1 MDLKT
6 KRMKKN
12 KKRKKTP
19 RYVQEQ
25 YWSTTMMVDDE
36 LVDRR
41 NVWEFYYFAAAT
53 VVPLLEDFLDVAEFK
68 AEKGC
73 PRFFRELPENAI
85 ESEDFEN
92 IRGNYTNKEGKSPII
107 IRITINGE
115 YERIN
120 STLSIEPE
128 LWDAKAGRAID
139 RTAKVLELNKRL
151 EYMRV
156 VLKEH

>member
-1 MDLKT
+1 MI
-6 KRMKKN
+6 
-12 KKRKKTP
+12 
-19 RYVQEQ
+19 
-25 YWSTTMMVDDE
+25 VDDE
-36 LVDRR
+36 LVGRR

-85 ESEDFEN
+85 GSEDFEN

-107 IRITINGE
+107 IRIAINRE

-128 LWDAKAGRAID
+128 LWDAKAGRAITPGFPPD
-139 RTAKVLELNKRL
+139 VQPLIHVKVHGSFISAQKRQNIPCL
-151 EYMRV
+151 YEQFTP
-156 VLKEH
+156 K